1 MLAKLETLPWLA
13 LSRICEYLDDDDD
26 DYDTRSDLRAFSLTS
41 RQCCAAT
48 ASRRYCEVRV
58 AVTSADD
65 LVRGLEQWAEMLDR
79 DGGRYRYVQRLKVI
93 LPDHNKAKRG
103 RRSGALGHG
112 FRTSPVSARRQQT
125 TVAHIHW
132 NRPQA
137 SPGWPS
143 PASSV
148 GCRP

>member
-1 MLAKLETLPWLA
+1 MMLVFEPIFLTSPPTLNSNLLFFLFFSSQFQSTMLAKLETLPWLA

-48 ASRRYCEVRV
+48 ASRRYCEVRL

-65 LVRGLEQWAEMLDR
+65 LVRGLEQWTEML

-93 LPDHNKAKRG
+93 LPDHDKAKKG
-103 RRSGALGHG
+103 
-112 FRTSPVSARRQQT
+112 
-125 TVAHIHW
+125 
-132 NRPQA
+132 
-137 SPGWPS
+137 
-143 PASSV
+143 
-148 GCRP
+148 